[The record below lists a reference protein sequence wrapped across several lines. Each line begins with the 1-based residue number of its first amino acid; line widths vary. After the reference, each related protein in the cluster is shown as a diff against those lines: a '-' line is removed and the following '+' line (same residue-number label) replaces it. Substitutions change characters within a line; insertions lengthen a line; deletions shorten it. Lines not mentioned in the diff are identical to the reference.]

1 MINFGPIKHFIAVS
15 IVISIDENLKTHFV
29 DHFIRV
35 MFTTMYVACNFHDFL
50 SVFKLAQGKS
60 LPRVDFQVAC
70 DNIKSSIIISLGA
83 KPLMQW
89 YTVRFPTQAM
99 KSLTSARNEEVCLT
113 LKTSPNSKAFWHIII
128 ISNRC
133 IGSIIY
139 DLQRSLIWN
148 PFCFLFR

>member
-1 MINFGPIKHFIAVS
+1 MSNFGPIKHFIAVS
-15 IVISIDENLKTHFV
+15 LVISIDESLKTHFV

-35 MFTTMYVACNFHDFL
+35 MFTTMSHWLAIFHDFL

-70 DNIKSSIIISLGA
+70 DNIKSSTIISLGA

-99 KSLTSARNEEVCLT
+99 KSLSSSRNEEVCLA
-113 LKTSPNSKAFWHIII
+113 LKTSPNSKAF
-128 ISNRC
+128 
-133 IGSIIY
+133 
-139 DLQRSLIWN
+139 
-148 PFCFLFR
+148 